1 MTTNRHQATEHQGAQ
16 TLPTELASTRACQGS
31 RRKRSDLVLVLASL
45 VELALVWLAP
55 LPPTLCTIDIRC
67 FMELGMKRHNFPGV
81 QAIISA
87 ETGRTLLGL

>member
-1 MTTNRHQATEHQGAQ
+1 MTTNRHQATEHHGAQ
-16 TLPTELASTRACQGS
+16 TLPTEPANTRASQGS

-67 FMELGMKRHNFPGV
+67 CMESNG
-81 QAIISA
+81 
-87 ETGRTLLGL
+87 E